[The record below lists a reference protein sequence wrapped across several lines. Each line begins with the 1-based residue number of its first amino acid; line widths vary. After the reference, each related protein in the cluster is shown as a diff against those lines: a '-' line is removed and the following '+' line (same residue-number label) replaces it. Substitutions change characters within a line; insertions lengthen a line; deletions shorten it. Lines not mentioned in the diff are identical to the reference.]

1 MNDEKI
7 FEEVWEIAR
16 VIRNETR
23 PVDGHTDPK
32 AIIDCWNELEDR
44 IKEAIRL
51 ARQDE
56 RRRVIRIIEKEKREI
71 EGWIKVC
78 TFEEL
83 EKTGDIF
90 SVLEMILKK
99 IKSGEN
105 STGTALAKTR
115 KECGKK

>member
-56 RRRVIRIIEKEKREI
+56 RERIVRNLFFAKKQVDVFEVAKLVKFEDDPVGLVEAGRIMEK
-71 EGWIKVC
+71 
-78 TFEEL
+78 
-83 EKTGDIF
+83 
-90 SVLEMILKK
+90 LKK
-99 IKSGEN
+99 EGLIEIAGGEEVN
-105 STGTALAKTR
+105 EK
-115 KECGKK
+115 

>member
-1 MNDEKI
+1 MNDKKL
-7 FEEVWEIAR
+7 
-16 VIRNETR
+16 
-23 PVDGHTDPK
+23 TDK
-32 AIIDCWNELEDR
+32 ELEVTPDDKIVAKMKKMVFVDDEDVVR
-44 IKEAIRL
+44 TAIKL

-105 STGTALAKTR
+105 STGTAPAKSR
-115 KECGKK
+115 KERDWNE